1 MRFDVSIGLTAA
13 RVGRG
18 SLVPADAVV
27 AARAAVSRLP
37 DAEWVDVEYLGALP
51 ELLEDRWLSV
61 YVSGRAE
68 ALPEAEA
75 DRARAAVTAAV
86 FEALGSQPF
95 V

>member
-37 DAEWVDVEYLGALP
+37 DAEWVDVEYLGAMP
-51 ELLEDRWLSV
+51 EVVEDRWLSL
-61 YVSGRAE
+61 YLSGRTE

-75 DRARAAVTAAV
+75 DRVRAAVTAAV
-86 FEALGSQPF
+86 FEALGCQPGG
-95 V
+95 